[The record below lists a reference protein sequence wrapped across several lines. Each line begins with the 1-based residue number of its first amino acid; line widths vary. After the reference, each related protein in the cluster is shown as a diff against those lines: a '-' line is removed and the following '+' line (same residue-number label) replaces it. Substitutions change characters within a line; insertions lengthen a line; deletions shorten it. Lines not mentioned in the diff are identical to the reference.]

1 MHRALAP
8 ATMSPYILPAP
19 VRLPLNASILRRLRD
34 RGVSLILQEDED
46 PKRFE
51 SRIETALMAL
61 FRDERD
67 EGAFQALYDYSR
79 AQLLLWVGNLIG
91 PRRREPD
98 PLEVLQDAY
107 VNIYRYAKS
116 FRDEDARS
124 FRVWSRTIVGNLG
137 RRAQKPRPAR
147 SLDALPE
154 GVCEPVDLRASPAE
168 ELVRGEDVRSMA
180 RAWLTVLLQY
190 AAAYD
195 KLSPRD
201 KLALDMIEVQG
212 MSYAEAGKRLRVGNS
227 NMKMIMFRSR
237 RRIRAL
243 ISERLLHGSI
253 QDVGAARASSH
264 ACLART
270 A

>member
-1 MHRALAP
+1 MQGALAP
-8 ATMSPYILPAP
+8 ATMTPYSLPEP
-19 VRLPLNASILRRLRD
+19 VRLPLNASVLRRLRN
-34 RGVSLILQEDED
+34 RGVALKMGSDED
-46 PKRFE
+46 GKKFE

-67 EGAFQALYDYSR
+67 ESAFQALYDYTR
-79 AQLLLWVGNLIG
+79 GQLLLWVENLIG

-98 PLEVLQDAY
+98 PLEILQDAF
-107 VNIYRYAKS
+107 VNIYRYAGS

-124 FRVWSRTIVGNLG
+124 FRVWSRTIVGNLV
-137 RRAQKPRPAR
+137 RRSRQPKLAR

-154 GVCEPVDLRASPAE
+154 GVSEPVDRRATPAE

-195 KLSPRD
+195 RLSPRD

-212 MSYAEAGKRLRVGNS
+212 LSYAEAGARLRVGNS

-243 ISERLLHGSI
+243 ISERLLA
-253 QDVGAARASSH
+253 VTNERGAGLDTRALLVQS
-264 ACLART
+264 A
-270 A
+270 

>member
-1 MHRALAP
+1 MQDAWPP
-8 ATMSPYILPAP
+8 ATMSPYSLPEP
-19 VRLPLNASILRRLRD
+19 LRLPLNASVLRRLRN
-34 RGVSLILQEDED
+34 RGVSLKLEEDED
-46 PKRFE
+46 EKHFE

-67 EGAFQALYDYSR
+67 ENAFQALYDYSR
-79 AQLLLWVGNLIG
+79 GQLLVWVQNLIG

-107 VNIYRYAKS
+107 VNIYRYAGS
-116 FRDEDARS
+116 FRDEDTRS
-124 FRVWSRTIVGNLG
+124 FRVWSRTIVGNLV
-137 RRAQKPRPAR
+137 RRARQPRLAR

-154 GVCEPVDLRASPAE
+154 GISEPVDRRASPAE

-195 KLSPRD
+195 RLSARD

-212 MSYAEAGKRLRVGNS
+212 LSYAEAGARLCVGNS

-243 ISERLLHGSI
+243 ISERLLAGSSES
-253 QDVGAARASSH
+253 GASLHAH
-264 ACLART
+264 ACLAQS

>member
-1 MHRALAP
+1 MHGAWPP
-8 ATMSPYILPAP
+8 ATMSHDSLLEPT
-19 VRLPLNASILRRLRD
+19 RLPLNASVLRRLRN
-34 RGVSLILQEDED
+34 RGVALKMAADED

-51 SRIETALMAL
+51 SRMETALMAL

-79 AQLLLWVGNLIG
+79 APLLLWVGNLLG

-98 PLEVLQDAY
+98 PLEILQDAY
-107 VNIYRYAKS
+107 VNIYRYAGS

-124 FRVWSRTIVGNLG
+124 FRVWSRTIVGNLV
-137 RRAQKPRPAR
+137 RRARQPKLAR

-154 GVCEPVDLRASPAE
+154 GISEPIDRRPTPAE
-168 ELVRGEDVRSMA
+168 DLVRGEDVRSMA

-195 KLSPRD
+195 RLSPRD

-212 MSYAEAGKRLRVGNS
+212 LSYAEAGARLHVGNS

-243 ISERLLHGSI
+243 IAERLLASTSDSV
-253 QDVGAARASSH
+253 QPRAYLVQS
-264 ACLART
+264 A
-270 A
+270 